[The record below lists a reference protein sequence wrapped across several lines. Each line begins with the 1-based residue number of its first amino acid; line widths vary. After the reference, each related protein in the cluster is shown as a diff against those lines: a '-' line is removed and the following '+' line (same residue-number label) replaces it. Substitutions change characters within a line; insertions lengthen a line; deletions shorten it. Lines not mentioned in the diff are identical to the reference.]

1 MPSCTTRSALSRP
14 SHVYETR
21 PAGSRRLRTT
31 VRIDRPPRS
40 RMSSV
45 TGSRRRRMNEITE
58 RSRAHS
64 HTGEKTRSTFVPVI
78 GLRSSFSRSVTAKA
92 AAVAP
97 SRARTIRNWGHR
109 ANARKL
115 QRVQV
120 SDEDERLRVLATATR
135 AVELGARADRAFTP
149 RMRVVAPLGL
159 VVRERG
165 DLALEPP
172 RD

>member
-31 VRIDRPPRS
+31 VRIDRPLA
-40 RMSSV
+40 V
-45 TGSRRRRMNEITE
+45 EDVE
-58 RSRAHS
+58 RHGLATPQDERDHREVPAHS

-97 SRARTIRNWGHR
+97 SKARTIRSWGHR

-115 QRVQV
+115 QRV
-120 SDEDERLRVLATATR
+120 
-135 AVELGARADRAFTP
+135 
-149 RMRVVAPLGL
+149 
-159 VVRERG
+159 
-165 DLALEPP
+165 
-172 RD
+172 